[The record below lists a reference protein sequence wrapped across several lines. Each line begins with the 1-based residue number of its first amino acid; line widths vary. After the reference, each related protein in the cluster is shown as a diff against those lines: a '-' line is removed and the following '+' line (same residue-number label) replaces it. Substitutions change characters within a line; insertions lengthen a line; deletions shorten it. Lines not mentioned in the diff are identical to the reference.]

1 MNSILIIQTAS
12 IGDVILATP
21 LLEKLHQQY
30 PNAHIDLMVKK
41 GNESLFIK
49 HPFLRSI
56 IIRNKKER
64 KVESF
69 IHLLQKIYS
78 EKYDLI
84 INLQR
89 FSFTTLLTVFSG
101 AKFTTGYA
109 GNLFSL
115 FYTKKYRHST
125 DPKKGVHETSRN
137 QQLISKFC
145 GNEPAKMRLYPSQ
158 KNYSNVSALKTTQ
171 YICIAPASLWKTKQL
186 PGDQWAQLIT
196 QMPSEYNI
204 YLLGSDADKELC
216 EDIIRRSRNKG
227 VMNLAGKLSL
237 LDTAALMEHSRMN
250 YVNDSAPMHIASAMN
265 APVAAVFCS
274 TVPGFGFGPLSEKSM
289 IIETKK
295 SLTCRPCGLHGHD
308 ACPKKHF
315 DCAKSITTEQLL
327 KAISS

>member
-12 IGDVILATP
+12 IGDVILATSLP
-21 LLEKLHQQY
+21 EKLHQQY

-41 GNESLFIK
+41 GNESLFIE

-56 IIRNKKER
+56 IIRNKNEGK
-64 KVESF
+64 KESF
-69 IHLLQKIYS
+69 IHLLQKVYS
-78 EKYDLI
+78 KKYDLI
-84 INLQR
+84 VNLQR
-89 FSFTTLLTVFSG
+89 FSFTTLLTIFSG
-101 AKFTTGYA
+101 AKYTTGYA

-115 FYTKKYRHST
+115 FYTKRYRHST
-125 DPKKGVHETSRN
+125 DPKKGVHETIRN

-145 GNEPAKMRLYPSQ
+145 GNEPASMRLYPTQ
-158 KNYSNVSALKTTQ
+158 KNYSTVSALKTTQ

-186 PGDQWAQLIT
+186 PADQWATLIT
-196 QMPSEYNI
+196 LIPSEYNI
-204 YLLGSDADKELC
+204 YLLGSDADKALC
-216 EDIIRRSRNKG
+216 EDIIRGSRNEG

-308 ACPKKHF
+308 DCPKKHF

-327 KAISS
+327 KAITS